1 MKKIKRFLIAIDGPS
16 ASGKSTAAKK
26 ISKRY
31 NMSLLQS
38 GLLFRYA
45 AKILLAKK
53 PKNKIIFLNKAFKK
67 INLKKIEKINL
78 HTPEISKFSAVI
90 AKELKIRLIIKK
102 FQKKYVSL
110 KKKVVLEGRDQ
121 AKIFPNSEVKFYI
134 VCSPLS
140 IAAKRRWMQLKKKR
154 KKVSLKEVLKDLKKR
169 DYMDK
174 NRRHSKLERHQES
187 EYINTAK
194 MNIDDVIN
202 RMSKVIDRKL
212 NEKYGN

>member
-1 MKKIKRFLIAIDGPS
+1 MKKIKKFLIAIDGPS

-26 ISKRY
+26 IAKKY
-31 NMSLLQS
+31 NMFILQS

-194 MNIDDVIN
+194 MKIDDVIN